1 MRILLPQPT
10 TKLTEREPPPPF
22 VCVDGSGSRGGE
34 GREKALQ
41 EEKKKAGLTK
51 GSREGMRRQAW

>member
-41 EEKKKAGLTK
+41 EEKKKKQG
-51 GSREGMRRQAW
+51 